1 MLWALIVGAKN
12 QETIEHHINS
22 QWRMITIDLTIFTLM
37 LNIRK
42 KVVDA
47 KIGLVPY
54 AWWKKEM

>member
-1 MLWALIVGAKN
+1 
-12 QETIEHHINS
+12 
-22 QWRMITIDLTIFTLM
+22 MITIDLTIFTLM